1 MRPIGIQTAV
11 IMTNNYICHSADST
25 ERKCEFAMQNH
36 FAFPYLLDETRSV
49 AKAYVPVYSP
59 DFFGFNSNL
68 ELQDR
73 GRLGNLTMDK
83 GDTLTPKI
91 FVGMSMIAATDSG
104 SEKQVAVIGLL
115 TKV

>member
-1 MRPIGIQTAV
+1 M
-11 IMTNNYICHSADST
+11 
-25 ERKCEFAMQNH
+25 
-36 FAFPYLLDETRSV
+36 
-49 AKAYVPVYSP
+49 
-59 DFFGFNSNL
+59 
-68 ELQDR
+68 
-73 GRLGNLTMDK
+73 GNLTMDK